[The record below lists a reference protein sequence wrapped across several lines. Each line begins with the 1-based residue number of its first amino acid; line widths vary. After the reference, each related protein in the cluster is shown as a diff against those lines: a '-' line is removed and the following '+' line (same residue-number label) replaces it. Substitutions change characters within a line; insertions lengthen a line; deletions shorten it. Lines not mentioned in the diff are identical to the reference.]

1 MTYACVVVG
10 TDGSA
15 TAERAVRHGAELAA
29 VDDARMVVVTA
40 YESEHRTAMEHLAG
54 HRPRPA
60 RPHRQA
66 SAPGRPALDA
76 DRPRPGRRRGP
87 AGPRRSPTRPGS
99 AAWSSRATTATP
111 PRSCID
117 AARFYDADLLVV
129 GSVGLVGAKRFLLG
143 SVATSVLHHAP
154 CDVLVVDTDLRRR
167 TMGGVA
173 RPASAVMP
181 PSTGMTAP
189 VR

>member
-10 TDGSA
+10 TDGSP

-54 HRPRPA
+54 TDPSTAHVDPGAAPTDVRWMLTDRGQADGVAQRARTIAHELGVSGVVIQSDEGDPA
-60 RPHRQA
+60 EV
-66 SAPGRPALDA
+66 L
-76 DRPRPGRRRGP
+76 
-87 AGPRRSPTRPGS
+87 
-99 AAWSSRATTATP
+99 
-111 PRSCID
+111 ID

-143 SVATSVLHHAP
+143 SVASSVLHHAP
-154 CDVLVVDTDLRRR
+154 CDVLVVDTD
-167 TMGGVA
+167 
-173 RPASAVMP
+173 
-181 PSTGMTAP
+181 
-189 VR
+189 